1 MSEQPL
7 SQVFV
12 GGTGRSGTT
21 IAGQILGEHGQI
33 WFTSPPEMRFITDP
47 KGLLDLVQGAGSRV
61 EYGPAKYA
69 AAGKTGRL
77 WLRKTA
83 LVARESLKPAAKRRR
98 VEDTNLD
105 DFVERMLTHWW
116 RWTGPDGH
124 RRGFHRGLK
133 RPEVETAVANF
144 REAFSAN
151 PEAAARTLVSEM
163 IDPAAR
169 RQGALTWVDTTPT
182 NGENAARINRLL
194 PDAKL
199 IHMIRDGRDTV
210 SSLMTRP
217 WGPTQPMEGLEWW
230 RQRVL
235 RSHVAI
241 GLCPPE
247 QTLTMVMEDLVTF
260 NRDPELKRLF
270 NFLGYDPDESVLRY
284 FSEQVNADQ
293 GHQGRWRKGFP
304 ADLLPKFER
313 RYAEIHRELSD
324 LGLPLP
330 PL

>member
-1 MSEQPL
+1 MTDKPL
-7 SQVFV
+7 GQVFV

-21 IAGQILGEHGQI
+21 IAGQILGEHKDI
-33 WFTSPPEMRFITDP
+33 WFTSPPEMRFLTDP

-83 LVARESLKPAAKRRR
+83 LVAREALKPAAAKRR

-105 DFVERMLTHWW
+105 DFVERMLGHWW

-133 RPEVETAVANF
+133 RAEVEAAVAAF
-144 REAFSAN
+144 RENYSAN
-151 PEAAARTLVSEM
+151 PVAAAQQLVTDI
-163 IDPAAR
+163 IDPGAI
-169 RQGALTWVDTTPT
+169 RQGAHTWVDTTPT
-182 NGENAARINRLL
+182 NGENAARLVGLL
-194 PDAKL
+194 PNAKI

-235 RSHVAI
+235 RSHVAV

-260 NRDPELKRLF
+260 NRDHELNRLF
-270 NFLGYDPDESVLRY
+270 NFLGYEPDESVMRY
-284 FSEQVNADQ
+284 FVEEVNADQ
-293 GHQGRWRKGFP
+293 GHQGRWQKGFP
-304 ADLLPKFER
+304 TELLPKFQA
-313 RYAEIHRELSD
+313 RYAEIHTELSA